1 MSWNLIRQMAR
12 LKRIVA
18 GVLVLMLPVEA
29 VLGQSASARPAAAVV
44 AAPTLASQVLE
55 WREVAQSYPAE
66 AVVEAVRQATLAAQT
81 AGRIVE
87 MRVDA
92 GRRVKAGEVLARIDA
107 RESAEA
113 LVAARAR
120 LEIAKATLVRTQDLY
135 GQKFVSQ
142 AALDKAL
149 ADYKSAAA
157 QAAQAGAS
165 SSHATIVAP
174 FAGIV
179 ARRLAE
185 PGEMATPGR
194 PLLTLFEPRELRV
207 VASVP
212 QYKLAE
218 LRSGMSGRIE
228 IPSRQLWLDAR
239 HIEVL
244 PTVDGQSH
252 TVQVRL
258 YLPENAEGIGGS
270 EGNGGNGGNGGIVPG
285 TFARAHFI
293 TGLARKLQV
302 PAGAVLRRGEL
313 TGVYVLDEQG
323 RPRLRQVRLG
333 EPLVGG
339 GIEVMAGL
347 NPGER
352 IALDPVKAGFVLRQ
366 SR

>member
-1 MSWNLIRQMAR
+1 MNWNLIRQMAR

-29 VLGQSASARPAAAVV
+29 VLGQSAPASARSATAVV

-120 LEIAKATLVRTQDLY
+120 LEIAKATLLRTQDLY

-142 AALDKAL
+142 AALDKAQ

-239 HIEVL
+239 RIEVL

-270 EGNGGNGGNGGIVPG
+270 EGNGGNGGVVPG

-293 TGLARKLQV
+293 TGLVRKLQV